1 MGATDTTGHHWPI
14 WDIRIRTPRLEL
26 RPLAQQEMFDLVEV
40 MRAGIHDP
48 ADMPFLNPFTDLPS
62 PERERNA
69 YRYFLSNWATWTPLD
84 WKLTFAVYLRPDT
97 GPDVA
102 TGAPA
107 GTCVANQSIMAKQFP
122 IRRVVDTG
130 SWVGRAHHGH
140 GIGKEMRAAVL
151 HFAFEGLGAQRAQT
165 EAFVDNPA
173 SQRVTESLGYTD
185 DGGGVDVQRDHA
197 RRVHRYALERDE
209 WARRRRDDITLA
221 GLEGAL
227 DMFGLDGSLTPLD
240 TP

>member
-1 MGATDTTGHHWPI
+1 MGATETTGHHWPI

-26 RPLAQQEMFDLVEV
+26 RPVAQQEMFDLVEV

-48 ADMPFLNPFTDLPS
+48 ADMPFLTPFTDLPS
-62 PERERNA
+62 PERERAA
-69 YRYFLSNWATWTPLD
+69 YQHFLSGWAAWTPLD
-84 WKLTFAVYLRPDT
+84 WRLAFAVYLRPDT

-102 TGAPA
+102 TGAPP
-107 GTCVANQSIMAKQFP
+107 GTCVANQSVMATQFA

-130 SWVGRAHHGH
+130 SWVGREYQGR

-173 SQRVTESLGYTD
+173 SQRVTESLGYAD
-185 DGGGVDVQRDHA
+185 DGGGVNVQRDHA
-197 RRVHRYALERDE
+197 RRIIRYALEREE
-209 WARRRRDDITLA
+209 WARRRRDDITVDDLD
-221 GLEGAL
+221 EAL
-227 DMFGLDGSLTPLD
+227 VMFGLTESLTPLD
-240 TP
+240 AT

>member
-1 MGATDTTGHHWPI
+1 MGATEPPGHHWPI

-26 RPLAQQEMFDLVEV
+26 RPVAQQEMFDLVEV

-48 ADMPFLNPFTDLPS
+48 ADMPFLTPFTDLPS
-62 PERERNA
+62 PERERRA
-69 YRYFLSNWATWTPLD
+69 YQHFLSGWAAWTPLD
-84 WKLTFAVYLRPDT
+84 WRLTFAVYLRPDA
-97 GPDVA
+97 GPDV
-102 TGAPA
+102 APA
-107 GTCVANQSIMAKQFP
+107 GTCVANQSVMAKQFP

-130 SWVGRAHHGH
+130 SWVGRAYQGH

-173 SQRVTESLGYTD
+173 SQRVTESLGYAD
-185 DGGGVDVQRDHA
+185 DGGGVDVQRHHA
-197 RRVHRYALERDE
+197 RRVHRYALECDE
-209 WARRRRDDITLA
+209 WARRRRDDITLV
-221 GLEGAL
+221 GLDGAL